1 MSFVHRYFDS
11 RVRIKLLRQFARD
24 RHRGRD
30 LHLSGSKLIQNIEEK
45 IRTLDSRDSHD
56 SPNIYR
62 QLLTLLN
69 LLRLQRLG
77 FSIATEFDTGEG
89 NSVSFE
95 WIVNDS
101 PFRNVIQS
109 ILRGVRR
116 GDEYMWFNSR
126 LNRRIRLTYDS

>member
-77 FSIATEFDTGEG
+77 FSIAAEFDTEKATQFRSSGLSTIRHLETLSNQFSEG
-89 NSVSFE
+89 SVEATSTCGL
-95 WIVNDS
+95 IRDS
-101 PFRNVIQS
+101 IAEF
-109 ILRGVRR
+109 G
-116 GDEYMWFNSR
+116 
-126 LNRRIRLTYDS
+126 